1 MAVDLG
7 RTGNTVKSL
16 QRRYVG
22 TTNISDVYTG
32 QDHIWPTK
40 TISFV
45 DFTSIQLRYI
55 WNSSDGRDYDTATWY
70 SNSPVSSMNGYKVG
84 WSWNSSY
91 APYIYWGGDNTSS
104 GAECVMLN
112 IEAFNEAGYG
122 EQMPDTLMMYFDGN
136 WFGTRGSGNVTI
148 ECTAY
153 KGGFIV
159 RSYQL
164 SVNDINFGQYLFA
177 GKDGDLQVTVDGEVK
192 NCYYGPVLVI
202 TKDGNSTYHK
212 INQLDLTVDR
222 FDVSTI
228 GGLTYYYNDPDIE
241 PGYTIYNGA
250 KYQVWNEQIN
260 VSGVITTVGSMV
272 FKASGDTIYTS
283 DDGTKYQLT
292 HLMLGPNN
300 ESLGYEKAHH
310 FQFGF
315 TAGGNSEFR
324 GQQVIAANCSG
335 DDSYAADT
343 SMGEISYKNSTKI
356 GVLKVYNPI
365 NQE

>member
-22 TTNISDVYTG
+22 GLNISDVYTG
-32 QDHIWPTK
+32 QDHIWPPK

-70 SNSPVSSMNGYKVG
+70 SNSPVSSMNNYKVG
-84 WSWNSSY
+84 WQWNSSY

-136 WFGTRGSGNVTI
+136 WYGTRNSGNVTI

-164 SVNDINFGQYLFA
+164 YMSDANFGTYLFA
-177 GKDGDLQVTVDGEVK
+177 GKDGDLQATINGEIK

-202 TKDGNSTYHK
+202 SKDGSTTYHK
-212 INQLDLTVDR
+212 INQQGLIVDG

-228 GGLTYYYNDPDIE
+228 GGLTCYYDDPEIE
-241 PGYTIYNGA
+241 PGYMLYNNT

-260 VSGVITTVGSMV
+260 VSGVITNVDGIV
-272 FKASGDTIYTS
+272 FKANGSNTYTAA
-283 DDGTKYQLT
+283 DGTTYELT
-292 HLMLGPNN
+292 HMLLGPSN
-300 ESLGYEKAHH
+300 ENLGYENAHSL
-310 FQFGF
+310 QYGF

-324 GQQVIAANCSG
+324 GQQVITANCTG
-335 DDSYAADT
+335 DDSSGADT
-343 SMGEISYKNSTKI
+343 SMGEISYKNTTRV